1 MSITDTASSSYTKRL
16 YRLEHAWWKKLLNV
30 QLPYKLH
37 LKALKLGQVLE
48 IGCGIGRNLD
58 HLAGYAVGVDHNPD
72 SVAIARNRGFEA
84 FIPEEFFNSNFAKPN
99 SFDSILLAHVAE
111 HMTPKEC
118 ENLLS
123 SYLDLLKPAGRI
135 IFITPQER
143 GYNSDST
150 HVTFANF
157 IVLKS
162 IAQNLNLKIESIY
175 SFPFPRILGNLFKY
189 NEFVLIA
196 KKPIA

>member
-58 HLAGYAVGVDHNPD
+58 HLAGNAVGVDHNPD

-84 FIPEEFFNSNFAKPN
+84 FIPEEFFNSNYAKPY
-99 SFDSILLAHVAE
+99 SFDSFLLAHVAE

-118 ENLLS
+118 ENLIS
-123 SYLDLLKPAGRI
+123 GYIDLLKPEGRI
-135 IFITPQER
+135 IFITPQEQ
-143 GYNSDST
+143 GYRSDNT
-150 HVTFANF
+150 HVTFSDF
-157 IVLKS
+157 LVLKT
-162 IAQNLNLKIESIY
+162 IAENLSLKIEKYY
-175 SFPFPRILGNLFKY
+175 SFPFPRFIGKLFKY
-189 NEFVLIA
+189 NEFVLVA
-196 KKPIA
+196 RKPTE